1 MSIYSTRDTLA
12 QKITNTFPDAAIN
25 SPNVVIVGA
34 QNVGK
39 TMLIISLVF
48 HHLINETFFTDDIGE
63 RLLKLLHTG
72 KHNINAIIL
81 NISPNVYKYTIV
93 NCIRISRNTKY

>member
-1 MSIYSTRDTLA
+1 MQTVLLVDVDGMLIYSQKDTLA
-12 QKITNTFPDAAIN
+12 QKITNTFPDAAID

-39 TMLIISLVF
+39 TMLVISLVF
-48 HHLINETFFTDDIGE
+48 HHLINESFFTDEIGE

-72 KHNINAIIL
+72 TH
-81 NISPNVYKYTIV
+81 
-93 NCIRISRNTKY
+93 

>member
-48 HHLINETFFTDDIGE
+48 HHLINEAFFSDDIGE

-72 KHNINAIIL
+72 TYNLGVKF
-81 NISPNVYKYTIV
+81 
-93 NCIRISRNTKY
+93 

>member
-1 MSIYSTRDTLA
+1 MFNIAALLSKGEDTLA
-12 QKITNTFPDAAIN
+12 QKIANTFPDANIN

-39 TMLIISLVF
+39 TMMIISLLF
-48 HHLINETFFTDDIGE
+48 HHLINRPFFTEDMGE

-72 KHNINAIIL
+72 SVGSNAVIDKIYL
-81 NISPNVYKYTIV
+81 TRK
-93 NCIRISRNTKY
+93 